1 MSDICAKCQVRTQ
14 LVSGTQTILNSEEIY
29 INIPVKIHEDSCGN
43 ACNVRR
49 NKPRDSEG
57 CGLHRARG
65 KRSGFLRC

>member
-1 MSDICAKCQVRTQ
+1 MYRKH
-14 LVSGTQTILNSEEIY
+14 GGNQTILVWVTGTKTILKTSVR
-29 INIPVKIHEDSCGN
+29 VKIHEDSCGN
-43 ACNVRR
+43 ARNVRC